1 MTNELPDTAEAME
14 AQATHDQVPVGWLVL
29 TFGLIA
35 WGAWYLWAYSPWG
48 SGWTQAGQL
57 EGATANGAS
66 LEQNVFMTVLFTALP
81 TAAAIGLYL
90 MQRGARRP

>member
-29 TFGLIA
+29 FFGLIA

-57 EGATANGAS
+57 EGTQAAGATVETNIT
-66 LEQNVFMTVLFTALP
+66 LTILFTALP
-81 TAAAIGLYL
+81 TAAAVGLWL
-90 MQRGARRP
+90 MQRASKKA